1 MILFIDIY
9 LMCLLVII
17 LYVYIKIVWFLKC
30 VLIFSKGMFVLF
42 LLMYD
47 FFYYLN
53 SVENNL

>member
-17 LYVYIKIVWFLKC
+17 LYVYIKIVWFLKS